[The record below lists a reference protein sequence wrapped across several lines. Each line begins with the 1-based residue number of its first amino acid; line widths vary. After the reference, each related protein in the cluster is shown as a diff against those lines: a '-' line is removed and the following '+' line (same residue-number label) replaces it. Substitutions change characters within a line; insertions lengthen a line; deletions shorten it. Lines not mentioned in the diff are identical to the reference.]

1 MHDLAVATG
10 AASYRRAAA
19 VWSRLFRCACVAR
32 WLCDTVAQPGAMAAA
47 ATTETVTVEER
58 LAELCVALGSGD
70 SGLQLEA
77 ARDIRSMLSEGT
89 YALLGPDPW
98 RVQR

>member
-1 MHDLAVATG
+1 
-10 AASYRRAAA
+10 
-19 VWSRLFRCACVAR
+19 
-32 WLCDTVAQPGAMAAA
+32 MAAA
-47 ATTETVTVEER
+47 ATTVTVTVTVEER